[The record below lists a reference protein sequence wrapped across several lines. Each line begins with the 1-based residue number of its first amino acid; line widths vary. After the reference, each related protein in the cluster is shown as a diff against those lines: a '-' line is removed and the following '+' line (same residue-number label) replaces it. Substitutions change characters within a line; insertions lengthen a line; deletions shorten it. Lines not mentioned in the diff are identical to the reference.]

1 MMANLCIEVLLVD
14 DDEDYFF
21 ITRDLLKDIEGIVYK
36 VEWTPNLMQAHEAL
50 NKQYYDV
57 CLVDYH
63 IGAENGLDFLRKAI
77 QERPNLPF
85 ILLTGQG
92 DRRIDLE
99 AMNIGA
105 SDYVNKGE
113 LSAVLLERAIR
124 YAIDRAQ
131 NLGQLRDYAEDLE
144 VKNREL
150 DAYSHTIAHDLTNP
164 LSLIT
169 GLVGLV
175 LLKEGTQLSSE
186 AVEML
191 KSVEDQAV
199 RMSEMV
205 TQLLWM
211 AQLRDASEVL
221 SLLEIEPIVKS
232 AIFRFT
238 DRIEKHGVKVE
249 IESPL
254 PMALGQ
260 SIWVE
265 EVFAN
270 LVGNAIKYIGS
281 DNPAPKITI
290 RGFKQ
295 DNLAI
300 YEVVDN
306 GIGIAPE
313 DQSRLFEMFSRVRN
327 KRTRDVQ
334 GMGLGLSIVHRIVGK
349 LGGEVGV
356 RSVLNEGSIFWFSL
370 STTPNF

>member
-1 MMANLCIEVLLVD
+1 MANLCIQVLLVD

-21 ITRDLLKDIEGIVYK
+21 ITRDLLKDIEGILYK
-36 VEWTPNLMQAHEAL
+36 VDWTPNLMQAHEAL
-50 NKQYYDV
+50 SKQFYDV

-63 IGAENGLDFLRKAI
+63 IGNENGLDFVRKEI
-77 QERPNLPF
+77 EERPNLPF

-105 SDYVNKGE
+105 SDYINKGE

-131 NLGQLRDYAEDLE
+131 HLGQLRDYAEDLE

-221 SLLEIEPIVKS
+221 TLLEIDPIVKS

-238 DRIEKHGVKVE
+238 DRIEKQGVTID

-254 PMALGQ
+254 PLALGQ

-270 LVGNAIKYIGS
+270 LIGNAIKYIGG

-290 RGFKQ
+290 RGLRK
-295 DNLAI
+295 DDVAI

-334 GMGLGLSIVHRIVGK
+334 GMGLGLSIVHRIVAK

>member
-21 ITRDLLKDIEGIVYK
+21 ITRDLLKDIEGIIYK

-50 NKQYYDV
+50 NKQEYDV

-63 IGAENGLDFLRKAI
+63 IGNENGLDFLRKAI
-77 QERPNLPF
+77 AERPNLPF

-238 DRIEKHGVKVE
+238 DRIEKQSVKVE

-295 DNLAI
+295 DDLAI
-300 YEVVDN
+300 YEVEDN